1 MRRCGKRGSAWNT
14 REHSWATA
22 SWSTRRSWRRQATQL
37 LGERRRGL
45 VVAMAKPP
53 AQLGAWDAQ
62 EEMDETGV
70 VKQRRRLLPTVTEC
84 YFQGTVQYFDGIS
97 RGRCLSMVFCGS
109 RSLSMLPNQFSL
121 IFMLVCAF
129 NDHMSWLCDG
139 RYFSNFLTSLDV
151 KDLRLTSLSG
161 FRVIAQFSD
170 Q

>member
-1 MRRCGKRGSAWNT
+1 
-14 REHSWATA
+14 
-22 SWSTRRSWRRQATQL
+22 
-37 LGERRRGL
+37 
-45 VVAMAKPP
+45 MAKPP

-121 IFMLVCAF
+121 FITPENEAI
-129 NDHMSWLCDG
+129 LCRQFHVQPD
-139 RYFSNFLTSLDV
+139 DV
-151 KDLRLTSLSG
+151 IVGKY
-161 FRVIAQFSD
+161 VM
-170 Q
+170 

>member
-1 MRRCGKRGSAWNT
+1 MAAERLERAGAAEEHVRRCGKRGSAWNT

-53 AQLGAWDAQ
+53 ATAGAWDAQ

-121 IFMLVCAF
+121 FCFI
-129 NDHMSWLCDG
+129 H
-139 RYFSNFLTSLDV
+139 
-151 KDLRLTSLSG
+151 K
-161 FRVIAQFSD
+161 QFAAHELLFVLYL
-170 Q
+170 